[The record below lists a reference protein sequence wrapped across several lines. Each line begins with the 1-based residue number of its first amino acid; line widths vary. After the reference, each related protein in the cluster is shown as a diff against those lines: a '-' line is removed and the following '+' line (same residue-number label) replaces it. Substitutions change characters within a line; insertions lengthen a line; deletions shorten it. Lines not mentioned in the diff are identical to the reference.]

1 MAGAEP
7 GSLFC
12 ACGLMPYCAPGTVL
26 GTEDPVEPRVP
37 ALTELTSWGSC
48 ERTRRGVKESMW
60 RPDRRN
66 EENRVG
72 QSGQSEE
79 GASWKRRLIAGVWE
93 KHLEN

>member
-12 ACGLMPYCAPGTVL
+12 ACGLMPYYAPGTVL

-37 ALTELTSWGSC
+37 ALTELTSRGSC